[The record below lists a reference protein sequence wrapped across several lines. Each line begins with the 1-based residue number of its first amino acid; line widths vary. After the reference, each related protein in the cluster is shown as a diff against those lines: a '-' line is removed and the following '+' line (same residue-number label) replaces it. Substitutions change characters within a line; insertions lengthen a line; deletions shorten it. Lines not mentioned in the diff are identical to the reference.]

1 MRASSRRLRS
11 LSAELRKLPDHVSR
25 ERLGV
30 RASKGRLTVVF
41 TEYSRERWVPLDVP
55 IDATDAQITAAVGRA
70 LQAAD
75 EAKAEKEVPVAT
87 GQLARLRKLCLVE
100 LDRLELTDT
109 VRRARGRHVDFCIAW
124 LEDRSMDAVPENLLL
139 YIRSTDR
146 ASRRRRDAITAAR
159 LILRTGS
166 GVELA
171 ISPAD
176 NYVAPSRELAQA
188 DDPEQTLD
196 ALMRLWDVD
205 EESAWITSWVA
216 LTGCR
221 GSMVL
226 SSELMW
232 KPTKIEIGTWIQC
245 RDNKRGRTR
254 NSRILP
260 SWRQCLEEV
269 GQERLSTVP
278 QVFLDVRLPFNAPP
292 ETDAHKAAEV
302 VLVRMTN
309 RVGRK
314 LPGPDRSMLGF
325 RALRHQR
332 ISALLDVGLEPLRVA
347 EIASTGLQPLLKRYS
362 DHHRFRAAED
372 VKNLL

>member
-1 MRASSRRLRS
+1 M
-11 LSAELRKLPDHVSR
+11 
-25 ERLGV
+25 
-30 RASKGRLTVVF
+30 VF
-41 TEYSRERWVPLDVP
+41 TEYNKERWARLDVP
-55 IDATDAQITAAVGRA
+55 VDATDAQITAAVGRA

-75 EAKAEKEVPVAT
+75 EAKAEKELPVAT

-109 VRRARGRHVDFCIAW
+109 VRRARGRHLDSCIGW
-124 LEDRSMDAVPENLLL
+124 LEERSLDAVPENLLA

-146 ASRRRRDAITAAR
+146 TSRRRRDAITAAR
-159 LILRTGS
+159 LALRIGS

-171 ISPAD
+171 ISPVD
-176 NYVAPSRELAQA
+176 NYIELAKELAEA
-188 DDPEQTLD
+188 DDPEQTLA
-196 ALMRLWDVD
+196 ALLRLWELD

-260 SWRQCLEEV
+260 SWRKCLEEV
-269 GQERLSTVP
+269 GEERLAKVP
-278 QVFLDVRLPFNAPP
+278 QVFLDVRLPFNSPP
-292 ETDAHKAAEV
+292 DIDAHKAAEV
-302 VLVRMTN
+302 VMIRMTN

-314 LPGPDRSMLGF
+314 MPEPQRSVLSF

-332 ISALLDVGLEPLRVA
+332 ISALLDAGLEPMRVA
-347 EIASTGLQPLLKRYS
+347 EIASTGLQPLLRRYS